1 MSKHLFIAM
10 PDESVWAV
18 PVEVI
23 ARNRA
28 TYYAREFGGD
38 VEASLAKDTL
48 PRFNDDPF
56 EIEGWAENNMNW
68 SEVVEHARLINEGE
82 TDYQEGWVNGDKE
95 VADL

>member
-1 MSKHLFIAM
+1 MSKYLCITM

-18 PVEVI
+18 PVEII

-38 VEASLAKDTL
+38 VEKSLAKDTL
-48 PRFNDDPF
+48 PLFNDEPF
-56 EIEGWAENNMNW
+56 EVEDWAANNMDW
-68 SEVVEHARLINEGE
+68 SDVVEHARLIKEGD

-95 VADL
+95 VVEL

>member
-1 MSKHLFIAM
+1 MSEGIRIRFERLYRSVHGDKHDMRRTYLGY
-10 PDESVWAV
+10 
-18 PVEVI
+18 
-23 ARNRA
+23 RNE
-28 TYYAREFGGD
+28 TV

-56 EIEGWAENNMNW
+56 EIEDWAENNINW

-95 VADL
+95 LADL